1 MIINIWPIPL
11 LDKDLLDIKPFL
23 RKFRYRGF
31 CSLYPI
37 AAVRLD
43 RPGIYPHPLA
53 SLQELSRSCARAPS
67 AEPGP
72 LAVFGLTA
80 ISLARA
86 RSRLSPPNPPYFM
99 PMTVPPSPRH
109 APALPHARHRARAPA
124 GGRGPNGKRHECQA
138 FMAQNRNLNR
148 CNRGKS
154 DASLTQ
160 RCIFYLIIDS
170 ILC

>member
-37 AAVRLD
+37 AALRLD

-53 SLQELSRSCARAPS
+53 FLQELSRSCARAPS

-72 LAVFGLTA
+72 QAVFGPTA
-80 ISLARA
+80 ISFARA
-86 RSRLSPPNPPYFM
+86 RSRLSALNPPYFM
-99 PMTVPPSPRH
+99 PMTVPPILQPRASPPSRSPPCAH
-109 APALPHARHRARAPA
+109 SLVGGGPRAIWHRKLVVKIPTHTVA
-124 GGRGPNGKRHECQA
+124 
-138 FMAQNRNLNR
+138 
-148 CNRGKS
+148 
-154 DASLTQ
+154 AS
-160 RCIFYLIIDS
+160 
-170 ILC
+170 

>member
-31 CSLYPI
+31 SSLYPI

-53 SLQELSRSCARAPS
+53 SLQELSRSCALALT

-72 LAVFGLTA
+72 RAVSGPAAVPQQGPDRDPVLQILL
-80 ISLARA
+80 ISAADCHIAPGTR
-86 RSRLSPPNPPYFM
+86 PP
-99 PMTVPPSPRH
+99 
-109 APALPHARHRARAPA
+109 
-124 GGRGPNGKRHECQA
+124 G
-138 FMAQNRNLNR
+138 
-148 CNRGKS
+148 
-154 DASLTQ
+154 
-160 RCIFYLIIDS
+160 
-170 ILC
+170 

>member
-37 AAVRLD
+37 AAVRFD
-43 RPGIYPHPLA
+43 RPGIYPYPLA
-53 SLQELSRSCARAPS
+53 FLQELSRSCARAPS

-72 LAVFGLTA
+72 QAVFGSTA

-86 RSRLSPPNPPYFM
+86 RSRLSPPNPPYFL
-99 PMTVPPSPRH
+99 PMTVTPSPRH
-109 APALPHARHRARAPA
+109 APALPHARPSARAPSDELE
-124 GGRGPNGKRHECQA
+124 P
-138 FMAQNRNLNR
+138 
-148 CNRGKS
+148 NRGTRFLSYKTLCLSKS
-154 DASLTQ
+154 RMVLFPFSHGL
-160 RCIFYLIIDS
+160 
-170 ILC
+170 

>member
-31 CSLYPI
+31 SSLYPI

-53 SLQELSRSCARAPS
+53 SLQELSRSCALAPI

-72 LAVFGLTA
+72 RAIPYRRLSSRRGPDRAAGLPIPL
-80 ISLARA
+80 ISADDFHATPGTRPPPCQCARFRWWAEARRASSTGTRRYANHGLQTTIPSA
-86 RSRLSPPNPPYFM
+86 RS
-99 PMTVPPSPRH
+99 
-109 APALPHARHRARAPA
+109 
-124 GGRGPNGKRHECQA
+124 
-138 FMAQNRNLNR
+138 
-148 CNRGKS
+148 KS
-154 DASLTQ
+154 RSLVA
-160 RCIFYLIIDS
+160 IFLT
-170 ILC
+170 